1 MLKNILTFLL
11 LAWHVALFAY
21 PPIVSATLDRTQLL
35 IADQAK
41 LTLEVTVPKGTQIQG
56 FDTSVLDSLKNIEW
70 MDKGKLLVRQE
81 NDSLIGRQEFVM
93 QVWESGNY
101 TIPQIQFYIATDG
114 LPTAITNQIDFT
126 VKTFENLD
134 SLKINPIKPILVEP
148 SVWQDYL
155 PQMLGGLAVLLAIG
169 GLIWWFNRK
178 KQPEKVVKT
187 IAPTLSA
194 AQIALQK
201 IEKLRADRLWQQG
214 KVKEYYSELTF
225 ILREYLESQ
234 YQIQAL
240 ERTSDEI
247 LAQLNAKGDNFPMKS
262 IKALLQLADM
272 VKFAKSLPDE
282 TAHDTWMAFLEGYLR
297 ESSTK
302 NVPPS
307 A

>member
-11 LAWHVALFAY
+11 LAWHIALFAY

-41 LTLEVTVPKGTQIQG
+41 LTLEVTVPKGAQLQG

-70 MDKGKLLVRQE
+70 IDKGKLLVRQE

-101 TIPQIQFYIATDG
+101 TIPQIQFYLATDG

-126 VKTFENLD
+126 VKTFADLD
-134 SLKINPIKPILVEP
+134 SLKLNPIKPILIEP
-148 SVWQDYL
+148 SIWQDYL

-178 KQPEKVVKT
+178 KQPEKTVKT
-187 IAPTLSA
+187 IAQTLSP
-194 AQIALQK
+194 AQLALQK
-201 IEKLRADRLWQQG
+201 IEKLRTERLWQQG
-214 KVKEYYSELTF
+214 KVKAYYSELTF
-225 ILREYLESQ
+225 VLREYLENE

-240 ERTSDEI
+240 EHTSDEI
-247 LAQLNAKGDNFPMKS
+247 IAQLNAKGDNLPIKS
-262 IKALLQLADM
+262 IEDLLKMADM
-272 VKFAKSLPDE
+272 VKFAKASPDE
-282 TAHDTWMAFLEGYLR
+282 TAHETWMAFLEGYLR
-297 ESSTK
+297 ESSKK
-302 NVPPS
+302 NVLPNT
-307 A
+307 